1 MLFVSETE
9 YYSHPPTFRFGLRSS
24 MQSLIELKVYH
35 NSMLLSLFLMVVWRL
50 LGIMTWIPFSLL
62 RVFVVLPFK
71 LGRSVYLL
79 LLRTYGQKYTSPET
93 EEQSSPDP
101 ICGLNSMES
110 QFFHQDGTTSE
121 FGSYKFKADFL
132 RKLK

>member
-1 MLFVSETE
+1 MQFNNREVIIRQLMLFVSETE
-9 YYSHPPTFRFGLRSS
+9 YYSHPPTFRFGLRSN

-71 LGRSVYLL
+71 LGTLGRYIYCYFILMDKNTPPQRQRSKV
-79 LLRTYGQKYTSPET
+79 RPT
-93 EEQSSPDP
+93 
-101 ICGLNSMES
+101 
-110 QFFHQDGTTSE
+110 QFVV
-121 FGSYKFKADFL
+121 
-132 RKLK
+132 

>member
-1 MLFVSETE
+1 METVGNNDLDSFFVA
-9 YYSHPPTFRFGLRSS
+9 P
-24 MQSLIELKVYH
+24 
-35 NSMLLSLFLMVVWRL
+35 
-50 LGIMTWIPFSLL
+50 
-62 RVFVVLPFK
+62 RVCCSAFQVRYV
-71 LGRSVYLL
+71 RSVYLL
-79 LLRTYGQKYTSPET
+79 LLHTYGQKYTSPET